1 MRAIRINEPRSMA
14 FIHDDFLLG
23 NDPAQR
29 LYHEY
34 AKREPILDYHNHLPP
49 AEVADNRRF
58 TNLGEMWLEGDHYK
72 WRAMRAN
79 GEPEAVVTGDADPKE
94 KFLAWARTIPHTLG
108 NPLYHWTH
116 LELARYFGITELL
129 SPDTAESIWEQTT
142 ERLSDP
148 ALSVHGILE
157 QFDVRA
163 LCTTDD
169 PVDSLD
175 QHEAIATLGIR
186 TKVYPTFR
194 PDKSWGVDN
203 PEAFNGWADK
213 LASAAGEATDTLPGF
228 LAALEKRVDDFHA
241 IGSRL
246 SDHSFPYCFDVF
258 PSNPEAARIF
268 DKARI
273 GRAAT
278 PEEQRQFG
286 AHVMSHLGRLY
297 TAKGLSLIHI

>member
-1 MRAIRINEPRSMA
+1 MA
-14 FIHDDFLLG
+14 FIHDDFLLS

-34 AKREPILDYHNHLPP
+34 AKSEPILDYHNHLPP

-79 GEPEAVVTGDADPKE
+79 GEPEAVVTGDADPKK

-157 QFDVRA
+157 QFDAVSYTH
-163 LCTTDD
+163 L
-169 PVDSLD
+169 
-175 QHEAIATLGIR
+175 
-186 TKVYPTFR
+186 
-194 PDKSWGVDN
+194 
-203 PEAFNGWADK
+203 
-213 LASAAGEATDTLPGF
+213 TLPT
-228 LAALEKRVDDFHA
+228 
-241 IGSRL
+241 
-246 SDHSFPYCFDVF
+246 
-258 PSNPEAARIF
+258 
-268 DKARI
+268 KA
-273 GRAAT
+273 
-278 PEEQRQFG
+278 
-286 AHVMSHLGRLY
+286 
-297 TAKGLSLIHI
+297 

>member
-1 MRAIRINEPRSMA
+1 M
-14 FIHDDFLLG
+14 
-23 NDPAQR
+23 
-29 LYHEY
+29 
-34 AKREPILDYHNHLPP
+34 
-49 AEVADNRRF
+49 ADNRRF

-163 LCTTDD
+163 CARTMIPWIRWTSMKPLPRSAFAPRCTDL
-169 PVDSLD
+169 S
-175 QHEAIATLGIR
+175 
-186 TKVYPTFR
+186 
-194 PDKSWGVDN
+194 
-203 PEAFNGWADK
+203 
-213 LASAAGEATDTLPGF
+213 PG
-228 LAALEKRVDDFHA
+228 
-241 IGSRL
+241 
-246 SDHSFPYCFDVF
+246 
-258 PSNPEAARIF
+258 
-268 DKARI
+268 
-273 GRAAT
+273 
-278 PEEQRQFG
+278 
-286 AHVMSHLGRLY
+286 
-297 TAKGLSLIHI
+297 

>member
-1 MRAIRINEPRSMA
+1 MA

-203 PEAFNGWADK
+203 PEAFNDWADK
-213 LASAAGEATDTLPGF
+213 LASAAGVATDTLPGF

-246 SDHSFPYCFDVF
+246 SDHRFP
-258 PSNPEAARIF
+258 
-268 DKARI
+268 
-273 GRAAT
+273 
-278 PEEQRQFG
+278 
-286 AHVMSHLGRLY
+286 LL
-297 TAKGLSLIHI
+297 L